1 MSASL
6 VGASLTISRGRADY
20 DGSSTTPKEEAQADS
35 KKSCTGAVA
44 GDSHQ
49 KVAESSTASEP
60 KASGEWGD
68 IYDDISDDDDDE
80 EEDDNDEEDEEDGFD
95 DAARPG
101 QTATQYGWL

>member
-1 MSASL
+1 MSGSL
-6 VGASLTISRGRADY
+6 VGVSLAISRGRADD
-20 DGSSTTPKEEAQADS
+20 DGSSTIPKEEAKADS
-35 KKSCTGAVA
+35 KKSCTGMVA

-68 IYDDISDDDDDE
+68 IYDDISDDDE
-80 EEDDNDEEDEEDGFD
+80 EEDDDEEDEVDGFD